1 MPRIPRLRPTPRIE
15 AAAAHP
21 AGWLWRQRMGMPAR
35 GPLLSA
41 LGVALAAV
49 GCAPPGPRAPVSAIE
64 TLRHRVV
71 MPGAS
76 GHALSYLEAGNR
88 RGPQLI
94 LVHGTPGSASGWAD
108 YLLDPP
114 PGVHVLALDRPGFG
128 ESGPP
133 GAMPHLADQAA
144 AVHALM
150 ARDGRPIVLLG
161 HSLGGPV
168 VAQVAAE
175 HPGQVSALVLLA
187 ASLDPALERIHPMQH
202 VGALPGLNALLPRA
216 LRNANVEL
224 MALKPE
230 LQALAERLPA
240 IRAKVLIVHGTHDDL
255 VPVANVPFM
264 QAQLRGARC
273 VQTVLLEGRN
283 HFLPWNA
290 QDAVRDAIR
299 RALEPAC

>member
-1 MPRIPRLRPTPRIE
+1 M
-15 AAAAHP
+15 AV
-21 AGWLWRQRMGMPAR
+21 PAR
-35 GPLLSA
+35 GPLFSA

-49 GCAPPGPRAPVSAIE
+49 GCAPAGPRAPASATE
-64 TLRHRVV
+64 NMRHQLV
-71 MPGAS
+71 MPGTA
-76 GHALSYLEAGNR
+76 GHALSYLEAGDA
-88 RGPQLI
+88 RGAQLI

-108 YLLDPP
+108 YLVDPP
-114 PGVHVLALDRPGFG
+114 PGMQVLALDRPGFG
-128 ESGPP
+128 SSGPA
-133 GAMPHLADQAA
+133 GAMPRLADQAA
-144 AVHALM
+144 AVVALM
-150 ARDGRPIVLLG
+150 ARDGRPVVLLG

-187 ASLDPALERIHPMQH
+187 ASLDPAQEKIHPMQH
-202 VGALPGLNALLPRA
+202 LGALPGVRALLPRT
-216 LRNANVEL
+216 LRNANAEL

-230 LQALAERLPA
+230 LEALAQRLPS
-240 IRAKVLIVHGTHDDL
+240 IQAKVLIVHGTQDDL

-283 HFLPWNA
+283 HFLPWNS